1 MGRQKRRGGGGR
13 QEGEGPQV
21 SGLRLGAQ
29 AVPEAPSANPAM
41 AVRRDGFGG
50 SGSMP

>member
-1 MGRQKRRGGGGR
+1 MGRQKRRGGDGR

-29 AVPEAPSANPAM
+29 AVPETLKANPAM
-41 AVRRDGFGG
+41 VVRRDGFGG
-50 SGSMP
+50 SRPMP